1 MHLLLQRINHP
12 RTFQQHHRHIWN
24 TGGRRNLPNERKP
37 RSFVNQQYY
46 PDTPTIFTDLSS
58 TAINNEFITIYDS
71 ATSSTA
77 YNYNRYVD
85 ATYTAGKALTLV
97 GYGSEQGDISSGTFL
112 SITNTNGVGIGIVG
126 GSDPEHIDEPFSTT
140 GLFINKELKEA
151 TTAAAVLV
159 STNYYIPIQTAVMGT
174 SHSHNRVSL
183 GINTTN
189 PSRDLFLRISTDK
202 PE

>member
-1 MHLLLQRINHP
+1 
-12 RTFQQHHRHIWN
+12 
-24 TGGRRNLPNERKP
+24 
-37 RSFVNQQYY
+37 
-46 PDTPTIFTDLSS
+46 
-58 TAINNEFITIYDS
+58 
-71 ATSSTA
+71 
-77 YNYNRYVD
+77 
-85 ATYTAGKALTLV
+85 
-97 GYGSEQGDISSGTFL
+97 L

-140 GLFINKELKEA
+140 GLFINKELKEHA

-183 GINTTN
+183 GTPQTPAEIC
-189 PSRDLFLRISTDK
+189 FYWISTDK

>member
-1 MHLLLQRINHP
+1 
-12 RTFQQHHRHIWN
+12 
-24 TGGRRNLPNERKP
+24 
-37 RSFVNQQYY
+37 
-46 PDTPTIFTDLSS
+46 
-58 TAINNEFITIYDS
+58 
-71 ATSSTA
+71 
-77 YNYNRYVD
+77 
-85 ATYTAGKALTLV
+85 LTLV

-126 GSDPEHIDEPFSTT
+126 GSDPEHTDEPFSTT
-140 GLFINKELKEA
+140 GLFINKELKEHA

-189 PSRDLFLRISTDK
+189 PSRDLFYWISTDK